1 MSLRRE
7 VAKLGALFRRRKP
20 VDDLAEEI
28 RSHLEMEEQEN
39 LESGMPPDEAHY
51 AALRRFGNVALA
63 QERSREM
70 WGWNSVETLWQDLRF
85 GLRQLRRSPGFT
97 AVAVVTLALG
107 IGANTAIF
115 TLINA
120 VLLQSLPVKDPG
132 QLMLFYD
139 GVTTGTSSTDM
150 GIPNDIYS
158 YPAWEYFR
166 DHDES
171 FESLCAF
178 RQESDRLSMQMGG
191 SSETQQKEQ
200 VRGHLVSGSY
210 FTVLGV
216 RATAG
221 RLLTA
226 QDDMPTAPPGAVIS
240 YEFWRRRFN
249 LDRSV
254 IGKTLDLNGT
264 VFTIVGATPKEFFGE
279 RIDRPPDFW
288 LPLSR
293 QPQVLQRESWLA
305 SQNVYWLNLMG
316 RLKSGVTMESAQAT
330 LNTQLHQFYT
340 AQAGSRLTPERQR
353 QIQSAQI
360 LLKRGARGIS
370 ILRFVYSQPLH
381 ILMAVVA
388 LVLLI
393 ACANVATLMLA
404 RASARRHELFVR
416 LALGAGRSR
425 LVRQLLTGSVL
436 LALCGA
442 VAGAV
447 LAGWGVHL
455 LVAMIPPASAVKV
468 KPDLLVLG
476 FTLAVSVLTGVLFGL
491 IPALSSSKVG
501 LTGSPAARSSASRGG
516 STFKPAY
523 TLVVLQVALSSLLL
537 VGAALLTHSLLDLER
552 QDLGFNS
559 ENLLLVRTGFQLT
572 GVPPAELLP
581 LYRQIQERLN
591 SLPGVSSAS
600 MARFSPISGSSSS
613 GNFSLEGYATSP
625 GKVLVVFGLPVG
637 PGFFATLGIP
647 MLLGRPIGPQDTPA
661 SPLVAVVNQTFVQEY
676 LPNRNPIGRRMRL
689 GAPFKAPGA
698 EIIGVV
704 ADSKYYNLREKPK
717 PMAFFS
723 LWQAGAD
730 KHLDAY
736 AGELMIRTSQD
747 PSGAVAE
754 VRRALTEID
763 SRLPILGVQ
772 TLHEQIY
779 ESLHQERM
787 ITKSCGFFGFLALL
801 LACIGLY
808 GTMAYSVA
816 RRTNEIGIRMALG
829 AQRSRILWLFLRD
842 SVVLVVL
849 GLTLG
854 LPLAMGA
861 TRWIRSFLF
870 GLPSVNWVAISG
882 TIVVMVV
889 VSAGAAYLPARR
901 ATKVDPMVA
910 LRHE

>member
-1 MSLRRE
+1 MKIYRRLRAVFRKEELNQQLSDELAFHLAKQIDQNIAAGMS
-7 VAKLGALFRRRKP
+7 
-20 VDDLAEEI
+20 
-28 RSHLEMEEQEN
+28 
-39 LESGMPPDEAHY
+39 PDEARY
-51 AALRRFGNVALA
+51 AALRKFGGVEQVKEECRDAWGMRFID
-63 QERSREM
+63 
-70 WGWNSVETLWQDLRF
+70 TLLQDIRY
-85 GLRQLRRSPGFT
+85 GLRMLAKNPGFT

-120 VLLQSLPVKDPG
+120 VLLQSLPLKNPG
-132 QLMLFYD
+132 QLVLFYD
-139 GVTTGTSSTDM
+139 GAATGTNTSN

-171 FESLCAF
+171 FEGLCAF
-178 RQESDRLSMQMGG
+178 RQESDRLTLQMGA
-191 SSETQQKEQ
+191 SSDPQRQEQ

-216 RATAG
+216 QAAAG

-226 QDDMPTAPPGAVIS
+226 QDDIPTAPPGAVIS
-240 YEFWRRRFN
+240 YDFWRRRFN

-254 IGKTLDLNGT
+254 MGKTVDLNGT
-264 VFTIVGATPKEFFGE
+264 VFTIVGVTPREFFGE
-279 RIDRPPDFW
+279 RVGTPPDFW
-288 LPLSR
+288 LPLSW
-293 QPQVLQRESWLA
+293 QPQVLQRGSWLA
-305 SQNVYWLNLMG
+305 TQDLYWLNLMG
-316 RLKSGVTMESAQAT
+316 RLKPGVTAEIAQAN
-330 LNTQLHQFYT
+330 LNTQLHQYYT
-340 AQAGSRLTPERQR
+340 AQAGSRITPERQR
-353 QIQSAQI
+353 QIQSAHIQ
-360 LLKRGARGIS
+360 LKPGARGIS
-370 ILRFVYSQPLH
+370 VLRFAYSEPLH
-381 ILMAVVA
+381 VLMAVVA

-404 RASARRHELFVR
+404 RASARRQELFVR
-416 LALGAGRSR
+416 LALGARRSR
-425 LVRQLLTGSVL
+425 LVRQLLTESVL
-436 LALCGA
+436 LALFGA
-442 VAGAV
+442 LAGAV

-455 LVAMIPPASAVKV
+455 LVAMLPLASVVEV

-491 IPALSSSKVG
+491 MPALRSSKMG
-501 LTGSPAARSSASRGG
+501 LTGGAAARSSASSGG

-523 TLVVLQVALSSLLL
+523 TLVVLQVALSSVLL

-559 ENLLLVRTGFQLT
+559 ENVLLVSTGFRLA

-591 SLPGVSSAS
+591 SLPGATSAS
-600 MARFSPISGSSSS
+600 MARFSPISGGISSN
-613 GNFSLEGYATSP
+613 NFSLAGYEPPAE
-625 GKVLVVFGLPVG
+625 KAMNVYKLEVG
-637 PGFFATLGIP
+637 PGFFETLGVP
-647 MLLGRPIGPQDTPA
+647 LLLGHPFGPQDTPA
-661 SPLVAVVNQTFVQEY
+661 SPFVAVVNETFVQEY
-676 LPNRNPIGRRMRL
+676 LPNQNPIGRRMSI
-689 GAPFKAPGA
+689 GSPFKAPGA

-736 AGELMIRTSQD
+736 AGELMIRTSRD
-747 PSGAVAE
+747 PSGAIAE
-754 VRRALTEID
+754 VRRVLIETD
-763 SRLPILGVQ
+763 SRLPILGAQ
-772 TLHEQIY
+772 TLHDQIY
-779 ESLHQERM
+779 ESLNQERM
-787 ITKSCGFFGFLALL
+787 ITKSCSFFGLLALV

-829 AQRSRILWLFLRD
+829 AQRSRVLWLFLRD
-842 SVVLVVL
+842 SVALVAL

-854 LPLAMGA
+854 LPLAMST
-861 TRWIRSFLF
+861 TRWIKSLLF
-870 GLPSVNWVAISG
+870 GLPPVDWLAFGGTLVLMVAVSG
-882 TIVVMVV
+882 LA
-889 VSAGAAYLPARR
+889 SYLPARR

-910 LRHE
+910 LRYE

>member
-1 MSLRRE
+1 MS
-7 VAKLGALFRRRKP
+7 
-20 VDDLAEEI
+20 
-28 RSHLEMEEQEN
+28 
-39 LESGMPPDEAHY
+39 PDEARY
-51 AALRRFGNVALA
+51 AALRKFGGVEQVKEECRDAWGMRFID
-63 QERSREM
+63 
-70 WGWNSVETLWQDLRF
+70 TLLQDIRY
-85 GLRQLRRSPGFT
+85 GLRMLAKNPGFT

-120 VLLQSLPVKDPG
+120 VLLQSLPLKNPG
-132 QLMLFYD
+132 QLVLFYD
-139 GVTTGTSSTDM
+139 GAATGTNTSN

-171 FESLCAF
+171 FEGLCAF
-178 RQESDRLSMQMGG
+178 RQESDRLTLQMGA
-191 SSETQQKEQ
+191 SSDPQRQEQ

-216 RATAG
+216 QAAAG

-226 QDDMPTAPPGAVIS
+226 QDDIPTAPPGAVIS
-240 YEFWRRRFN
+240 YDFWRRRFN

-254 IGKTLDLNGT
+254 MGKTVDLNGT
-264 VFTIVGATPKEFFGE
+264 VFTIVGVTPREFFGE
-279 RIDRPPDFW
+279 RVGTPPDFW
-288 LPLSR
+288 LPLSW
-293 QPQVLQRESWLA
+293 QPQVLQRGSWLA
-305 SQNVYWLNLMG
+305 TQDLYWLNLMG
-316 RLKSGVTMESAQAT
+316 RLKPGVTAEIAQAN
-330 LNTQLHQFYT
+330 LNTQLHQYYT
-340 AQAGSRLTPERQR
+340 AQAGSRITPERQR
-353 QIQSAQI
+353 QIQSAHIQ
-360 LLKRGARGIS
+360 LKPGARGIS
-370 ILRFVYSQPLH
+370 VLRFAYSEPLH
-381 ILMAVVA
+381 VLMAVVA

-404 RASARRHELFVR
+404 RASARRQELFVR
-416 LALGAGRSR
+416 LALGARRSR
-425 LVRQLLTGSVL
+425 LVRQLLTESVL
-436 LALCGA
+436 LALFGA
-442 VAGAV
+442 LAGAV

-455 LVAMIPPASAVKV
+455 LVAMLPLASVVEV

-491 IPALSSSKVG
+491 MPALRSSKMG
-501 LTGSPAARSSASRGG
+501 LTGGAAARSSASSGG

-523 TLVVLQVALSSLLL
+523 TLVVLQVALSSVLL

-559 ENLLLVRTGFQLT
+559 ENVLLVSTGFRLA

-591 SLPGVSSAS
+591 SLPGATSAS
-600 MARFSPISGSSSS
+600 MARFSPISGGISSN
-613 GNFSLEGYATSP
+613 NFSLAGYEPPAE
-625 GKVLVVFGLPVG
+625 KAMNVYKLEVG
-637 PGFFATLGIP
+637 PGFFETLGVP
-647 MLLGRPIGPQDTPA
+647 LLLGHPFGPQDTPA
-661 SPLVAVVNQTFVQEY
+661 SPFVAVVNETFVQEY
-676 LPNRNPIGRRMRL
+676 LPNQNPIGRRMSI
-689 GAPFKAPGA
+689 GSPFKAPGA

-736 AGELMIRTSQD
+736 AGELMIRTSRD
-747 PSGAVAE
+747 PSGAIAE
-754 VRRALTEID
+754 VRRVLIETD
-763 SRLPILGVQ
+763 SRLPILGAQ
-772 TLHEQIY
+772 TLHDQIY
-779 ESLHQERM
+779 ESLNQERM
-787 ITKSCGFFGFLALL
+787 ITKSCSFFGLLALV

-829 AQRSRILWLFLRD
+829 AQRSRVLWLFLRD
-842 SVVLVVL
+842 SVALVAL

-854 LPLAMGA
+854 LPLAMST
-861 TRWIRSFLF
+861 TRWIKSLLF
-870 GLPSVNWVAISG
+870 GLPPVDWLAFGGTLVLMVAVSG
-882 TIVVMVV
+882 LA
-889 VSAGAAYLPARR
+889 SYLPARR

-910 LRHE
+910 LRYE

>member
-1 MSLRRE
+1 MKIYRRLRAVFRKEELNQQLSDELAFHLAKQIDQNIAAGMS
-7 VAKLGALFRRRKP
+7 
-20 VDDLAEEI
+20 
-28 RSHLEMEEQEN
+28 
-39 LESGMPPDEAHY
+39 PDEARY
-51 AALRRFGNVALA
+51 AALRKFGGVEQVKEECRDAWGMRFID
-63 QERSREM
+63 
-70 WGWNSVETLWQDLRF
+70 TLLQDIRY
-85 GLRQLRRSPGFT
+85 GLRMLAKNPGFT

-120 VLLQSLPVKDPG
+120 VLLQSLPLKNPG
-132 QLMLFYD
+132 QLVLFYD
-139 GVTTGTSSTDM
+139 GAATGTNTSN

-171 FESLCAF
+171 FEGLCAF
-178 RQESDRLSMQMGG
+178 RQESDRLTLQMGA
-191 SSETQQKEQ
+191 SSDPQRQEQ

-216 RATAG
+216 QAAAG

-226 QDDMPTAPPGAVIS
+226 QDDIPTAPPGAVIS
-240 YEFWRRRFN
+240 YDFWRRRFN

-254 IGKTLDLNGT
+254 MGRTVDLNGT
-264 VFTIVGATPKEFFGE
+264 VFTIVGVTPREFFGE
-279 RIDRPPDFW
+279 RVGTPPDFW
-288 LPLSR
+288 LPLSW
-293 QPQVLQRESWLA
+293 QPQVLQRGSWLA
-305 SQNVYWLNLMG
+305 TQDLYWLNLMG
-316 RLKSGVTMESAQAT
+316 RLKPGVTAEIAQAN
-330 LNTQLHQFYT
+330 LNTQLHQYYT
-340 AQAGSRLTPERQR
+340 AQAGSRITPERQR
-353 QIQSAQI
+353 QIQSAHIQ
-360 LLKRGARGIS
+360 LKPGARGIS
-370 ILRFVYSQPLH
+370 VLRFAYSEPLH
-381 ILMAVVA
+381 VLMAVVA

-404 RASARRHELFVR
+404 RASARRQELFVR
-416 LALGAGRSR
+416 LALGARRSR
-425 LVRQLLTGSVL
+425 LVRQLLTESVL
-436 LALCGA
+436 LALFGA
-442 VAGAV
+442 LAGAV

-455 LVAMIPPASAVKV
+455 LVAMLPLASVVEV

-491 IPALSSSKVG
+491 MPALRSSKMG
-501 LTGSPAARSSASRGG
+501 LTGGAAARSSASSGG

-523 TLVVLQVALSSLLL
+523 TLVVLQVALSSVLL

-559 ENLLLVRTGFQLT
+559 ENVLLVSTGFRLA

-591 SLPGVSSAS
+591 SLPGATSAS
-600 MARFSPISGSSSS
+600 MARFSPISGGISSN
-613 GNFSLEGYATSP
+613 NFSLAGYEPPAE
-625 GKVLVVFGLPVG
+625 KAMNVYKLEVG
-637 PGFFATLGIP
+637 PGFFETLGVP
-647 MLLGRPIGPQDTPA
+647 LLLGHPFGPQDTPA
-661 SPLVAVVNQTFVQEY
+661 SPFVAVVNETFVQEY
-676 LPNRNPIGRRMRL
+676 LPNQNPIGRRMSI
-689 GAPFKAPGA
+689 GSPFKAPGA

-736 AGELMIRTSQD
+736 AGELMIRTSRD
-747 PSGAVAE
+747 PSGAIAE
-754 VRRALTEID
+754 VRRVLIETD
-763 SRLPILGVQ
+763 SRLPILGAQ
-772 TLHEQIY
+772 TLHDQIY
-779 ESLHQERM
+779 ESLNQERM
-787 ITKSCGFFGFLALL
+787 ITKSCSFFGLLALV

-829 AQRSRILWLFLRD
+829 AQRSRVLWLFLRD
-842 SVVLVVL
+842 SVALVAL

-854 LPLAMGA
+854 LPLAMST
-861 TRWIRSFLF
+861 TRWIKSLLF
-870 GLPSVNWVAISG
+870 GLPPVDWLAFGGTLVLMVAVSG
-882 TIVVMVV
+882 LA
-889 VSAGAAYLPARR
+889 SYLPARR

-910 LRHE
+910 LRYE

>member
-1 MSLRRE
+1 MKIYRRLRAVFRKEELNQQLSDELAFHLAKQIDQNIAAGMS
-7 VAKLGALFRRRKP
+7 
-20 VDDLAEEI
+20 
-28 RSHLEMEEQEN
+28 
-39 LESGMPPDEAHY
+39 PDEARY
-51 AALRRFGNVALA
+51 AALRKFGGVEQVKEECRDAWGMRFID
-63 QERSREM
+63 
-70 WGWNSVETLWQDLRF
+70 TLLQDIRY
-85 GLRQLRRSPGFT
+85 GLRMLAKNPGFT

-120 VLLQSLPVKDPG
+120 VLLQSLPLKNPG
-132 QLMLFYD
+132 QLVLFYD
-139 GVTTGTSSTDM
+139 GAATGTNTSN

-171 FESLCAF
+171 FEGLCAF
-178 RQESDRLSMQMGG
+178 RQESDRLTLQMGA
-191 SSETQQKEQ
+191 SSDPQRQEQ

-216 RATAG
+216 QAAAG

-226 QDDMPTAPPGAVIS
+226 QDDIPTAPPGAVIS
-240 YEFWRRRFN
+240 YDFWRRRFN

-254 IGKTLDLNGT
+254 MGKTVDLNGT
-264 VFTIVGATPKEFFGE
+264 VFTIVGVTPREFFGE
-279 RIDRPPDFW
+279 RVGTPPDFW
-288 LPLSR
+288 LPLSW
-293 QPQVLQRESWLA
+293 QPQVLQRGSWLA
-305 SQNVYWLNLMG
+305 TQDLYWLNLMG
-316 RLKSGVTMESAQAT
+316 RLKPGVTAEIAQAN
-330 LNTQLHQFYT
+330 LNTQLHQYYT
-340 AQAGSRLTPERQR
+340 AQAGSRITPERQR
-353 QIQSAQI
+353 QIQSAHIQ
-360 LLKRGARGIS
+360 LKPGARGIS
-370 ILRFVYSQPLH
+370 VLRFAYSEPLH
-381 ILMAVVA
+381 VLMAVVA

-404 RASARRHELFVR
+404 RASARRQELFVR
-416 LALGAGRSR
+416 LALGARRSR
-425 LVRQLLTGSVL
+425 LVRQLLTESVL
-436 LALCGA
+436 LALFGA
-442 VAGAV
+442 LAGAV

-455 LVAMIPPASAVKV
+455 LVAMLPLASVVKV

-491 IPALSSSKVG
+491 MPALRSSKMG
-501 LTGSPAARSSASRGG
+501 LTGGAAARSSASSGG

-523 TLVVLQVALSSLLL
+523 TLVVLQVALSSVLL

-559 ENLLLVRTGFQLT
+559 ENVLLVSTGFRLA

-591 SLPGVSSAS
+591 SLPGVTSAS
-600 MARFSPISGSSSS
+600 MARFSPISGGISSN
-613 GNFSLEGYATSP
+613 NFSLAGYEPPAE
-625 GKVLVVFGLPVG
+625 KAMNVYKLEVG
-637 PGFFATLGIP
+637 PGFFETLGVP
-647 MLLGRPIGPQDTPA
+647 LLLGRPFGPQDTPA
-661 SPLVAVVNQTFVQEY
+661 SSFVAVVNQTFVQEY
-676 LPNRNPIGRRMRL
+676 LPNQNPIGRRMSI
-689 GAPFKAPGA
+689 GSPFKAPGA

-736 AGELMIRTSQD
+736 AGELMIRTSRD
-747 PSGAVAE
+747 PSGAIAE
-754 VRRALTEID
+754 VRRVLIETD
-763 SRLPILGVQ
+763 SRLPILGAQ
-772 TLHEQIY
+772 TLHDQIY
-779 ESLHQERM
+779 ESLNQERM
-787 ITKSCGFFGFLALL
+787 ITKSCSFFGLLALV

-829 AQRSRILWLFLRD
+829 AQRSRVLWLFLRD
-842 SVVLVVL
+842 SVALVAL

-854 LPLAMGA
+854 LPLAMST
-861 TRWIRSFLF
+861 TRWIKSLLF
-870 GLPSVNWVAISG
+870 GLPPVDWLAFGGTLVLMVAVSG
-882 TIVVMVV
+882 LA
-889 VSAGAAYLPARR
+889 SYLPARR

-910 LRHE
+910 LRYE

>member
-1 MSLRRE
+1 VFRKEELNQQLSDELAFHLAKQIDQNIAAGMS
-7 VAKLGALFRRRKP
+7 
-20 VDDLAEEI
+20 
-28 RSHLEMEEQEN
+28 
-39 LESGMPPDEAHY
+39 PDEARY
-51 AALRRFGNVALA
+51 AALRKFGGVEQVKEECRDAWGMRFID
-63 QERSREM
+63 
-70 WGWNSVETLWQDLRF
+70 TLLQDIRY
-85 GLRQLRRSPGFT
+85 GLRMLAKNPGFT

-120 VLLQSLPVKDPG
+120 VLLQSLPLKNPG
-132 QLMLFYD
+132 QLVLFYD
-139 GVTTGTSSTDM
+139 GAATGTNTSN

-171 FESLCAF
+171 FEGLCAF
-178 RQESDRLSMQMGG
+178 RQESDRLTLQMGA
-191 SSETQQKEQ
+191 SSDPQRQEQ

-216 RATAG
+216 QAAAG

-226 QDDMPTAPPGAVIS
+226 QDDIPTAPPGAVIS
-240 YEFWRRRFN
+240 YDFWRRRFN

-254 IGKTLDLNGT
+254 MGKTVDLNGT
-264 VFTIVGATPKEFFGE
+264 VFTIVGVTPREFFGE
-279 RIDRPPDFW
+279 RVGTPPDFW
-288 LPLSR
+288 LPLSW
-293 QPQVLQRESWLA
+293 QPQVLQRGSWLA
-305 SQNVYWLNLMG
+305 TQDLYWLNLMG
-316 RLKSGVTMESAQAT
+316 RLKPGVTAEIAQAN
-330 LNTQLHQFYT
+330 LNTQLHQYYT
-340 AQAGSRLTPERQR
+340 AQAGSRITPERQR
-353 QIQSAQI
+353 QIQSAHIQ
-360 LLKRGARGIS
+360 LKPGARGIS
-370 ILRFVYSQPLH
+370 VLRFAYSEPLH
-381 ILMAVVA
+381 VLMAVVA

-404 RASARRHELFVR
+404 RASARRQELFVR
-416 LALGAGRSR
+416 LALGARRSR
-425 LVRQLLTGSVL
+425 LVRQLLTESVL
-436 LALCGA
+436 LALFGA
-442 VAGAV
+442 LAGAV

-455 LVAMIPPASAVKV
+455 LVAMLPLASVVEV

-491 IPALSSSKVG
+491 MPALRSSKMG
-501 LTGSPAARSSASRGG
+501 LTGGAAARSSASSGG

-523 TLVVLQVALSSLLL
+523 TLVVLQVALSSVLL

-559 ENLLLVRTGFQLT
+559 ENVLLVSTGFRLA

-591 SLPGVSSAS
+591 SLPGATSAS
-600 MARFSPISGSSSS
+600 MARFSPISGGISSN
-613 GNFSLEGYATSP
+613 NFSLAGYEPPAE
-625 GKVLVVFGLPVG
+625 KAMNVYKLEVG
-637 PGFFATLGIP
+637 PGFFETLGVP
-647 MLLGRPIGPQDTPA
+647 LLLGHPFGPQDTPA
-661 SPLVAVVNQTFVQEY
+661 SPFVAVVNETFVQEY
-676 LPNRNPIGRRMRL
+676 LPNQNPIGRRMSI
-689 GAPFKAPGA
+689 GSPFKAPGA

-736 AGELMIRTSQD
+736 AGELMIRTSRD
-747 PSGAVAE
+747 PSGAIAE
-754 VRRALTEID
+754 VRRVLIETD
-763 SRLPILGVQ
+763 SRLPILGAQ
-772 TLHEQIY
+772 TLHDQIY
-779 ESLHQERM
+779 ESLNQERM
-787 ITKSCGFFGFLALL
+787 ITKSCSFFGLLALV

-829 AQRSRILWLFLRD
+829 AQRSRVLWLFLRD
-842 SVVLVVL
+842 SVALVAL

-854 LPLAMGA
+854 LPLAMST
-861 TRWIRSFLF
+861 TRWIKSLLF
-870 GLPSVNWVAISG
+870 GLPPVDWLAFGGTLVLMVAVSG
-882 TIVVMVV
+882 LA
-889 VSAGAAYLPARR
+889 SYLPARR

-910 LRHE
+910 LRYE

>member
-1 MSLRRE
+1 MKIYRRLRAVFRKEELNQQLSDELAFHLAKQIDQNIAAGMS
-7 VAKLGALFRRRKP
+7 
-20 VDDLAEEI
+20 
-28 RSHLEMEEQEN
+28 
-39 LESGMPPDEAHY
+39 PDEARY
-51 AALRRFGNVALA
+51 AALRKFGGVEQVKEECRDAWGMRFID
-63 QERSREM
+63 
-70 WGWNSVETLWQDLRF
+70 TLLQDIRY
-85 GLRQLRRSPGFT
+85 GLRMLAKNPGFT

-120 VLLQSLPVKDPG
+120 VLLQSLPLKNPG
-132 QLMLFYD
+132 QLVLFYD
-139 GVTTGTSSTDM
+139 GAATGTNTSN

-171 FESLCAF
+171 FEGLCAF
-178 RQESDRLSMQMGG
+178 RQESDRLTLQMGA
-191 SSETQQKEQ
+191 SSDPQRQEQ

-216 RATAG
+216 QAAAG

-226 QDDMPTAPPGAVIS
+226 QDDIPTAPPGAVIS
-240 YEFWRRRFN
+240 YDFWRRRFN

-254 IGKTLDLNGT
+254 MGKTVDLNGT
-264 VFTIVGATPKEFFGE
+264 VFTIVGVTPREFFGE
-279 RIDRPPDFW
+279 RVGTPPDFW
-288 LPLSR
+288 LPLSW
-293 QPQVLQRESWLA
+293 QPQVLQRGSWLA
-305 SQNVYWLNLMG
+305 TQDLYWLNLMG
-316 RLKSGVTMESAQAT
+316 RLKPGVTAEIAQAN
-330 LNTQLHQFYT
+330 LNTQLHQYYT
-340 AQAGSRLTPERQR
+340 AQAGSRITPQRQR
-353 QIQSAQI
+353 QMQSAHIQ
-360 LLKRGARGIS
+360 LKPGARGIS
-370 ILRFVYSQPLH
+370 VLRFAYSEPLH
-381 ILMAVVA
+381 VLMAVVA

-404 RASARRHELFVR
+404 RASARRQELFVR
-416 LALGAGRSR
+416 LALGARRSR
-425 LVRQLLTGSVL
+425 LVRQLLTESVL
-436 LALCGA
+436 LALFGA
-442 VAGAV
+442 LAGAV

-455 LVAMIPPASAVKV
+455 LVAMLPLASVVEV

-491 IPALSSSKVG
+491 MPALRSSKMG
-501 LTGSPAARSSASRGG
+501 LTGGAAARSSASSGG

-523 TLVVLQVALSSLLL
+523 TLVVLQVALSSVLL

-552 QDLGFNS
+552 QDLGFNF
-559 ENLLLVRTGFQLT
+559 ENVLLVSTGFRLA

-591 SLPGVSSAS
+591 SLPGATSAS
-600 MARFSPISGSSSS
+600 MARFSPISGGISSN
-613 GNFSLEGYATSP
+613 NFSLAGYEPPAE
-625 GKVLVVFGLPVG
+625 KAMNVYKLEVG
-637 PGFFATLGIP
+637 PGFFETLGVP
-647 MLLGRPIGPQDTPA
+647 LLLGHPFGPQDTPA
-661 SPLVAVVNQTFVQEY
+661 SPFVAVVNETFVQEY
-676 LPNRNPIGRRMRL
+676 LPNQNPIGRRMSI
-689 GAPFKAPGA
+689 GSPFKAPGA

-736 AGELMIRTSQD
+736 AGELMIRTSRD
-747 PSGAVAE
+747 PSGAIAE
-754 VRRALTEID
+754 VRRVLIETD
-763 SRLPILGVQ
+763 SRLPILGAQ
-772 TLHEQIY
+772 TLHDQIY
-779 ESLHQERM
+779 ESLNQERM
-787 ITKSCGFFGFLALL
+787 ITKSCSFFGLLALV

-829 AQRSRILWLFLRD
+829 AQRSRVLWLFLRD
-842 SVVLVVL
+842 SVALVAL

-854 LPLAMGA
+854 LPLAMST
-861 TRWIRSFLF
+861 TRWIKSLLF
-870 GLPSVNWVAISG
+870 GLPPVDWLAFGGTLVLMVAVSG
-882 TIVVMVV
+882 LA
-889 VSAGAAYLPARR
+889 SYLPARR

-910 LRHE
+910 LRYE